1 MKKIWI
7 IGAAISLTLILGACS
22 KQTQTTPSTTAV
34 ETTDR
39 ELADQASKE
48 VEVMESLEANSQ
60 VVYDEESGDI
70 INAEDDETFSNIMEI
85 LRQDVQSGKL
95 TEGEIDDT
103 VPILCYFLD
112 EGKQKEFIRELHSL
126 VPVENEVVQETQPAK
141 QPKESQPAQQPTKS
155 VPKETQPQATEP
167 VTQPQVTQPEVQPT
181 QPQQSETQ
189 YEAGTTMKDANG
201 NEVHKGKLSDSQTLS
216 PEEEKAIN
224 EIQFN

>member
-7 IGAAISLTLILGACS
+7 IGAAISLTLIVGACS

-34 ETTDR
+34 ETTEK

-48 VEVMESLEANSQ
+48 IEVMESLEANSQ

-126 VPVENEVVQETQPAK
+126 VPVEKEVVQETQPVK
-141 QPKESQPAQQPTKS
+141 QPTKSKS
-155 VPKETQPQATEP
+155 VPKETQSQHQ
-167 VTQPQVTQPEVQPT
+167 TQPQVTEPVVQPT
-181 QPQQSETQ
+181 QPQQSEPVVTQ
-189 YEAGTTMKDANG
+189 PQQSETHYEAGTTMKDANG
-201 NEVHKGKLSDSQTLS
+201 NEVHKGKLSDSQSLS
-216 PEEEKAIN
+216 PEENAAIN
-224 EIQFN
+224 NIEFN